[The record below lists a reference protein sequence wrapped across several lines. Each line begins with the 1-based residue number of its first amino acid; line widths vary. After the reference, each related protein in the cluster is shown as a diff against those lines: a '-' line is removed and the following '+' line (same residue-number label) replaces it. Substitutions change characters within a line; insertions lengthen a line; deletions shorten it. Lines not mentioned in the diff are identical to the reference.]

1 MPNPI
6 NRIVP
11 DPHVVLDTN
20 ALSDKPEMAIAV
32 ARIISIWGSIERELS
47 SVLVRLLGANASSA
61 HAIFSILQ
69 TQALQTKALE
79 AAAKSVLDKDG
90 FDAFNAV
97 MAVVDSVKKTRNR
110 LAHWC
115 WGTCQQRPEYLILAD
130 PKMLKAR
137 DERAAAYFQ
146 SLKPGTFSPE
156 ETWDA
161 IQFDDS
167 AMLAYS
173 IEDFKRSI
181 RDLIQ
186 AEYIL
191 LVYSMVLDPS
201 VGLAHAKALG
211 LPDSADEIRR
221 HLLEKLMTQRLFS
234 EALDRIRDS
243 RPK

>member
-1 MPNPI
+1 
-6 NRIVP
+6 
-11 DPHVVLDTN
+11 
-20 ALSDKPEMAIAV
+20 
-32 ARIISIWGSIERELS
+32 
-47 SVLVRLLGANASSA
+47 
-61 HAIFSILQ
+61 
-69 TQALQTKALE
+69 
-79 AAAKSVLDKDG
+79 
-90 FDAFNAV
+90 
-97 MAVVDSVKKTRNR
+97 
-110 LAHWC
+110 
-115 WGTCQQRPEYLILAD
+115 
-130 PKMLKAR
+130 MLKAR